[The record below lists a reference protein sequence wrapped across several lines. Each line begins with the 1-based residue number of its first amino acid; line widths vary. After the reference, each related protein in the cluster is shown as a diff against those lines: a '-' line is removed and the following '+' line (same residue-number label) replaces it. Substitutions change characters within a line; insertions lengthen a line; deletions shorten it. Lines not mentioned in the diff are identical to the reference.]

1 MRRFRINV
9 DDELTDRLRV
19 LAAALEMS
27 TSELAYKML
36 QSCFTE
42 QMHFI
47 HTVKEMEQCVKKSP

>member
-9 DDELTDRLRV
+9 DDELTDRLRD
-19 LAAALEMS
+19 LAEALEMS
-27 TSELAYKML
+27 SSELAYKLL

-47 HTVKEMEQCVKKSP
+47 HTVKGMEACVKK